1 MKPALRYSLYAIAAV
16 GLVSLSWIAFKPSLE
31 TPLTPSAAAT
41 GSSDGPLYT
50 PMPRAPG
57 ASVRQENG
65 KQVIHIVAGRG
76 YTPNDIVA
84 QAGTPTVLEFETAS
98 YDCSAALRIPAL
110 NIQQFLDQSG
120 VTRIDVP
127 PQSAGSTLTG
137 VCSMGMY
144 SFQIRFS

>member
-1 MKPALRYSLYAIAAV
+1 M
-16 GLVSLSWIAFKPSLE
+16 
-31 TPLTPSAAAT
+31 
-41 GSSDGPLYT
+41 
-50 PMPRAPG
+50 
-57 ASVRQENG
+57 RQENCR
-65 KQVIHIVAGRG
+65 QIIHIVAARG

-98 YDCSAALRIPAL
+98 YDCSAAFRIPAL
-110 NIQQFLDQSG
+110 NVQQFLGQAG
-120 VTRIDVP
+120 LTRIDVP